1 MGRDAECSERGDGG
15 SEVLIGVLI
24 VVVTGRVVGGGGQ
37 KRPVS
42 MDWLQWIGKGGRR
55 KWTYVV

>member
-1 MGRDAECSERGDGG
+1 MGRGAGCSERGDGE

-24 VVVTGRVVGGGGQ
+24 VVVTGRVAGGGER

-42 MDWLQWIGKGGRR
+42 MDWFE
-55 KWTYVV
+55 